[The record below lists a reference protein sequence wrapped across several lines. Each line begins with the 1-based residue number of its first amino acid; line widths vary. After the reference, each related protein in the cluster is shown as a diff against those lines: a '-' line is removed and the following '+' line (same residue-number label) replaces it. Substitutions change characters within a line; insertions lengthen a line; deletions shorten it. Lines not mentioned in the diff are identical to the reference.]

1 MKKILIVNSSEETM
15 RLFERWLE
23 RKSYDVKFTTNLD
36 NVVSII
42 KEFKP
47 QLIIVDIDQKEI
59 IPAVK
64 KHDSSLLLLL
74 MTGFIHHEVYSA
86 LPVDDIIEK
95 PFSLELLEKKVG
107 QLMTAVV
114 EPSSKH

>member
-1 MKKILIVNSSEETM
+1 MNKILIVNSSEETM

-23 RKSYDVKFTTNLD
+23 RKAYNVKFTTHLED
-36 NVVSII
+36 VVSII

-59 IPAVK
+59 IPAIK

-74 MTGFIHHEVYSA
+74 MTGFIHPDAYSA
-86 LPVDDIIEK
+86 LRVDDIIEK

-107 QLMTAVV
+107 QLMTPVI
-114 EPSSKH
+114 EPRLKH